1 MMRELFCAVYNVSER
16 GNGEH
21 TNILW
26 LPSVVEDF
34 TVKFDLKTEILSQN
48 LRAAGHCC

>member
-1 MMRELFCAVYNVSER
+1 MMRNSFALFTTFL
-16 GNGEH
+16 NGVVGTYQH
-21 TNILW
+21 LW